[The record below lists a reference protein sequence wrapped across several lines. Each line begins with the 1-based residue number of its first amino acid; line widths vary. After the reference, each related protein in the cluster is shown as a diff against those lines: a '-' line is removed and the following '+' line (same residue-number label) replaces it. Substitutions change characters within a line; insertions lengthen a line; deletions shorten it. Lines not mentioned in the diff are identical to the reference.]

1 VRKLIVA
8 VAVALVLGACT
19 TPPEDALTV
28 QADFTDVGDLA
39 PMAPVTFADVR
50 VGQVTDIEL
59 VDGKARVTMW
69 IDRDAD
75 VPLGVIARV
84 RRTSVL
90 GEKIIDLVAP
100 EHISRS
106 APALKD
112 GAFIETTEVRSDF
125 EDLVVEGSDVFGAIG
140 AGEIATMIDEGAR
153 GFGGRGEDLKRLLSD
168 LEKITRRYAAKT
180 GTIRSLIDSL
190 EGFNSTL
197 AARSGEHRAAIAN
210 TARSIAVL
218 EEESRRLA
226 TAVRSL
232 ARLSVGAR
240 SILEAHSD
248 EMDRFFAQM
257 RTILGVLAKHQ
268 ADIAGLLRFA
278 PFHNRNTQLV
288 EYQDMNQVIQDFVI
302 CGLNDN
308 PDDPARACKGGG

>member
-1 VRKLIVA
+1 M
-8 VAVALVLGACT
+8 
-19 TPPEDALTV
+19 

-69 IDRDAD
+69 IDEDAD
-75 VPLGVIARV
+75 VPLGVTARV

-90 GEKIIDLVAP
+90 GERIIDLVVPDHVSELAP
-100 EHISRS
+100 S
-106 APALKD
+106 LKD
-112 GAFIETTEVRSDF
+112 GAFIDSTEVRSDL
-125 EDLVVEGSDVFGAIG
+125 EDLVAEGTDVFGAIG
-140 AGEIATMIDEGAR
+140 ASEIATMIDEGAR
-153 GFGGRGEDLKRLLSD
+153 GFGGRGEDLRELLAD
-168 LEKITRRYAAKT
+168 FNEITERYAAKT

-190 EGFNSTL
+190 GNFNSTL
-197 AARSGEHRAAIAN
+197 ASQSESHRAAIAN
-210 TARSIAVL
+210 TARSIGVL
-218 EEESRRLA
+218 EEESQRLA
-226 TAVRSL
+226 AAVRSL

-257 RTILGVLAKHQ
+257 RTILGVLAEHQ
-268 ADIAGLLRFA
+268 ADIAGLLEYA

-288 EYQDMNQVIQDFVI
+288 EYQDFNQVIQDFVI

-308 PDDPARACKGGG
+308 PDDPARVCKGDG